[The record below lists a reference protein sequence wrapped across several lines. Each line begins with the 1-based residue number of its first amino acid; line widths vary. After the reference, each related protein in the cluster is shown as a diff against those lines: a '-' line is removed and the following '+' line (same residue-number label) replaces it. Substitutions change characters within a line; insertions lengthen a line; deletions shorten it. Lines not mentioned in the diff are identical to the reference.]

1 MENNNDVSGL
11 TNLARNMGGSVGTAI
26 VSTMLARQAQRH
38 QSYLGAHITGGAA
51 PYLRATAQM
60 GQQLVTGGFSV
71 PGAHSAAMLRLYE
84 QLQRQAA
91 MLSYIDII
99 RFFAIA
105 ALFMVP
111 LPFIMRKS
119 RGGGASTA
127 MAH

>member
-1 MENNNDVSGL
+1 M
-11 TNLARNMGGSVGTAI
+11 
-26 VSTMLARQAQRH
+26 
-38 QSYLGAHITGGAA
+38 
-51 PYLRATAQM
+51 
-60 GQQLVTGGFSV
+60 F
-71 PGAHSAAMLRLYE
+71 RLDE

-119 RGGGASTA
+119 SGAAA
-127 MAH
+127 MH